1 MHVHVRVG
9 WCCRLAG
16 CPMRRAS
23 LSAAHPASPP
33 FLHPPAEAL
42 SHAQVYVSPLLVG
55 GWCGLVT
62 TALNCLPVGNLDGGR
77 TMLVG
82 VPLCFPAHSLGT
94 AGGRGLRSLEGCME
108 APSRGA
114 PPCSCTRGER

>member
-1 MHVHVRVG
+1 M
-9 WCCRLAG
+9 
-16 CPMRRAS
+16 
-23 LSAAHPASPP
+23 SAARTHSSLLNNRRCTPAHLGTHRPP
-33 FLHPPAEAL
+33 ARPPACVPVLCCAAEAL

-82 VPLCFPAHSLGT
+82 GLVGEQRRGWGRD
-94 AGGRGLRSLEGCME
+94 AG
-108 APSRGA
+108 
-114 PPCSCTRGER
+114 